1 MKPVSSS
8 RGRGITVVS
17 DIGQVCYGSAVVIQK
32 YIMNPL
38 LLDGYK
44 FDLRIY
50 VLVTSFNPLEAFI
63 YKRGFVRL
71 ATVPYSN
78 DVDGV
83 DNQYVHLTN
92 SSINKGRSA
101 PTMTGEVPSEKGGT
115 KLSLS
120 YLWRRLGATGVD
132 VEELKGKIDRC
143 VLKALVVGDDCVPN
157 QINSFDL
164 LGFDVLID
172 DNLKPWLIEV
182 NSSPSMGCDN
192 ALDHRIKDAL
202 IYDTMR

>member
-1 MKPVSSS
+1 
-8 RGRGITVVS
+8 
-17 DIGQVCYGSAVVIQK
+17 
-32 YIMNPL
+32 MNPL

-78 DVDGV
+78 DLDAV

-92 SSINKGRSA
+92 SSINKGRAA
-101 PTMTGEVPSEKGGT
+101 PMMTGEVPSEKGGT

-120 YLWRRLGATGVD
+120 YLWRRLSETGVD
-132 VEELKGKIDRC
+132 VELLKEKMERC
-143 VLKALVVGDDCVPN
+143 VLKTLVVGDDCVPN

-164 LGFDVLID
+164 FGFDILID
-172 DNLKPWLIEV
+172 ENLKPWLIEV

-192 ALDHRIKDAL
+192 ALDHRIKEAL
-202 IYDTMR
+202 IYDTMRWVLVSFASHRVSRT